1 MFKLHY
7 FQKSL
12 GGIGANKDK
21 DKDNDSDTFR
31 ILEDLYARSN
41 RFYHNQGHISYCLSE
56 FQKYRHLADF
66 PYEVEMAIWF
76 HDAIYDTTS
85 TDNEEKSAELA
96 QDKLSVLNVNA
107 QSIDRIVE
115 IILATKSHQ
124 GFTIDSKLM
133 IDIDLL
139 ILGASTPIFEKY
151 DRNIRKEYT
160 WVPQEV
166 YLPKRIEVLQSFL
179 DRDEIYHTQ
188 DIQELYEIQARNNIS
203 RKIEELS
210 I

>member
-12 GGIGANKDK
+12 GGIGA
-21 DKDNDSDTFR
+21 DKDNDLDTFK
-31 ILEDLYARSN
+31 ILEDLYSRSN
-41 RFYHNQGHISYCLSE
+41 RFYHNQGHISYCLSK

-66 PYEVEMAIWF
+66 PYEVEIAIWF

-85 TDNEEKSAELA
+85 TDNEEKSTELA
-96 QDKLSVLNVNA
+96 QDKLSVLNVNV

-115 IILATKSHQ
+115 MILATKSHQ
-124 GFTIDSKLM
+124 AFTIDSKLM

-179 DRDEIYHTQ
+179 DRNVIYQTQEIREQCETK
-188 DIQELYEIQARNNIS
+188 ARNNIS
-203 RKIEELS
+203 KKIEELS
-210 I
+210 VNQ